1 MTKKLSKSQLKKVRH
16 IVESKV
22 YQGSLSFTKKDGIT
36 PKDKRFN
43 KYARQ
48 LLKRGFD
55 DSETWNLGT
64 AMAEWLIPRLK
75 RFKKLNTGYPGR
87 FAKYKDG
94 YEKWNKI
101 IDEILW
107 LLEEEVTEK
116 EESDLFYQYYN
127 KIPLAKRPSSLGEW
141 DEWKKYEKRMNK
153 AKKLFGEFWPH
164 FWW

>member
-1 MTKKLSKSQLKKVRH
+1 MSKKLNKSQLKKVRH
-16 IVESKV
+16 IIESKV
-22 YQGSLSFTKKDGIT
+22 YQGSLSFTKKEGLT

-55 DSETWNLGT
+55 DSETWDLGT

-75 RFKKLNTGYPGR
+75 RFKKLNVGYPGR

-94 YEKWNKI
+94 YEKWCKI

-107 LLEEEVTEK
+107 MLEERVTEK
-116 EESDLFYQYYN
+116 EETDLFNQYYL
-127 KIPLAKRPSSLGEW
+127 IPSAKRPSSLGEW
-141 DEWKKYEKRMNK
+141 DEWKKYEKRLNK
-153 AKKLFGEFWPH
+153 AKKLFGEMWPH

>member
-1 MTKKLSKSQLKKVRH
+1 MLTKKLTRSQLKKVKC
-16 IVESKV
+16 IVESKA
-22 YQGSLSFTKKDGIT
+22 YQGSLSFTKKGVT

-43 KYARQ
+43 RYAKQ

-55 DSETWNLGT
+55 DSETWDLGS
-64 AMAEWLIPRLK
+64 AMARWLIPRLK
-75 RFKKLNTGYPGR
+75 RFKKLNVGYPGR
-87 FAKYKDG
+87 FAKHKDG

-107 LLEEEVTEK
+107 MLEEEVTEK
-116 EESDLFYQYYN
+116 EETELFFQYKN
-127 KIPLAKRPSSLGEW
+127 IPLVERPSSLGEW
-141 DEWKKYEKRMNK
+141 EEWKKYEKRMNK

>member
-1 MTKKLSKSQLKKVRH
+1 MSKKLSKSQIKKVRH
-16 IVESKV
+16 IIESKV
-22 YQGSLSFTKKDGIT
+22 YQGSLSFTKKEGLT

-75 RFKKLNTGYPGR
+75 RFKKLNFGYPGI
-87 FAKYKDG
+87 FAKYEGG

-107 LLEEEVTEK
+107 LLEEQVTEK
-116 EESDLFYQYYN
+116 EETDLFNQYN
-127 KIPLAKRPSSLGEW
+127 NLTIVERPSSLGKW
-141 DEWKKYEKRMNK
+141 DEWKKYEKRINK